1 MNHELLIKLKNKD
14 RLAQRQVYER
24 FAGRL
29 YAVCKR
35 YLKKDEEA
43 EEALA
48 DAFFIIFTTID
59 QLQNVEVFEGWAK
72 KIAVNQCLQ
81 TLRKKESILVS
92 IDEET
97 FIEKHLADQHSE
109 SSFEKDILPLLHFL
123 PEGCRTI
130 FNLFAV
136 EGYPHREIAEM
147 LSITEGTSKSQVN
160 FARKKLQELLQT
172 QNV

>member
-48 DAFFIIFTTID
+48 DAFFIIFTKIG
-59 QLQNVEVFEGWAK
+59 QLQNVEVFEG
-72 KIAVNQCLQ
+72 
-81 TLRKKESILVS
+81 KEN
-92 IDEET
+92 
-97 FIEKHLADQHSE
+97 
-109 SSFEKDILPLLHFL
+109 SS
-123 PEGCRTI
+123 
-130 FNLFAV
+130 
-136 EGYPHREIAEM
+136 
-147 LSITEGTSKSQVN
+147 
-160 FARKKLQELLQT
+160 
-172 QNV
+172 

>member
-1 MNHELLIKLKNKD
+1 M
-14 RLAQRQVYER
+14 
-24 FAGRL
+24 
-29 YAVCKR
+29 
-35 YLKKDEEA
+35 
-43 EEALA
+43 
-48 DAFFIIFTTID
+48 
-59 QLQNVEVFEGWAK
+59 
-72 KIAVNQCLQ
+72 
-81 TLRKKESILVS
+81 S

>member
-48 DAFFIIFTTID
+48 DAFFIIFTKID

-97 FIEKHLADQHSE
+97 FIEKHLEDQHSE